1 MTAKEYL
8 SQAFILDRRIKCKE
22 RQLEALKTHDG
33 YCSPAISELPKG
45 SPSMTSVVE
54 RTAMKLLELEEYI
67 RTQIDEL
74 VRLQKEIQDVI
85 SQANNPECESV
96 LEMRY
101 LAFMS
106 WDEITSRMGYASN
119 YVFQI
124 HRRALD
130 LVKIPSSTLKYT

>member
-8 SQAFILDRRIKCKE
+8 SQAFILDKKIKSKE
-22 RQLEALKTHDG
+22 KQLEALKTHDG
-33 YCSPAISELPKG
+33 YCSPTISDLPKG
-45 SPSMTSVVE
+45 SPSMVSAVE
-54 RTAMKLLELEEYI
+54 RTAMRLLELEEYI

-74 VRLQKEIQDVI
+74 VRLQKEIQCVI
-85 SQANNPECESV
+85 SQINNPECESV

-101 LAFMS
+101 LSFMS

-124 HRRALD
+124 HRRALE
-130 LVKIPSSTLKYT
+130 LIRIPLTTPKYT